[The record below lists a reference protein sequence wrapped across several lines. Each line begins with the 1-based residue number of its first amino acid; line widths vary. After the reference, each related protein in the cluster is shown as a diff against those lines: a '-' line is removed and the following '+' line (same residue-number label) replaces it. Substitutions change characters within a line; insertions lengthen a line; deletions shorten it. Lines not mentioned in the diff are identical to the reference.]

1 MIENFYLTHAVILLC
16 AVGAVIGLVPESR
29 GQTINRW
36 RLLLPG
42 VLAAIGAFVLILYPD
57 FLQLFRPELW
67 TLGAVAMLVGAA
79 RGRFIEKEMDQAWN
93 LVRMTRARDGRWAAI
108 CLVVLAI
115 LEIAAE
121 LATPP
126 DDHTYMPTA
135 EFGTII
141 AAGYLLGRSVVA
153 WAHAGTL
160 DQSDLY
166 TS

>member
-1 MIENFYLTHAVILLC
+1 MIGNFYLTHVVILLC
-16 AVGAVIGLVPESR
+16 AVGAAIGIVPESR
-29 GQTINRW
+29 GQTVSRW

-42 VLAAIGAFVLILYPD
+42 GLAAIAALVLILYPD
-57 FLQLFRPELW
+57 ILQLFRPELW
-67 TLGAVAMLVGAA
+67 TLGVVALLVGAA

-93 LVRMTRARDGRWAAI
+93 LVRLTRARDGRWAAI

-115 LEIAAE
+115 LEIVAE

-126 DDHTYMPTA
+126 EDHTYLPTV

-141 AAGYLLGRSVVA
+141 AAGYLLGRSFVA

-166 TS
+166 QS